1 LCSNRAATR
10 VNLLKHREERQYR
23 NRPTCTD
30 SANSRNL
37 EQTISAP
44 LHGGGQGFESP
55 RLHYKGALSICKT
68 TNRERFSGCLWA
80 VPQRVAEAKSFRLLG
95 GEDEGHFRCT
105 LAVYAPHRDV
115 GTSARVHLNL
125 VLRYG
130 FGGAAVGAAKALL
143 PRDPCRAAFLL
154 VRELGPANH
163 VVSLLCPDTQTL
175 LEQRVSGWGRDK
187 A

>member
-1 LCSNRAATR
+1 M
-10 VNLLKHREERQYR
+10 
-23 NRPTCTD
+23 
-30 SANSRNL
+30 
-37 EQTISAP
+37 
-44 LHGGGQGFESP
+44 
-55 RLHYKGALSICKT
+55 
-68 TNRERFSGCLWA
+68 
-80 VPQRVAEAKSFRLLG
+80 AEAKNFRLLG

-115 GTSARVHLNL
+115 GTTARVHLNL

-163 VVSLLCPDTQTL
+163 VVSLPCPDTQTL